1 MEELQMKEIKKFN
14 RLLCAMFLIL
24 IVVYLSHAQI
34 GVANEVTSHSLVET
48 ELLTLTYEVVQEADQ
63 LSWQVHY
70 EKRTD
75 TPTKLQLMLTDQRL
89 RNVQSKEMEEMKAA
103 IQPVVWIEKEW
114 LSQSEGN
121 LQFKTTLTE
130 TDLELVVELS
140 EKQED
145 SDDVEKSITLS
156 PVIKGP
162 HQLVANVATSSTEI
176 SSEPEE
182 AKEEVE
188 ANEIENPKE
197 KVESGVKEVTR
208 DEEEETA
215 EEAIPS
221 FRSAY
226 AFRSAPADLE
236 RFDLKMYKDL
246 FEYFDESSSPKE
258 EKGIY
263 PKHNTNKYL
272 KDNQIKINEK
282 KTIKNFE
289 YGIQTIDTIKTN
301 NILNGPLDFYKGYHN
316 YSYNDSY
323 DTSNVLTKKTVKP
336 NPNDETKFDIE
347 LDVIGGATETPKQID
362 VVFVLDKSSSMN
374 FYQGNEKRWSILQK
388 SMNTFLNGLLNQGDI
403 QIGIVSFGSERENQG
418 VNGFDRTVF
427 ADVATFKNQKAYTKE
442 VNDVLNHS
450 IYKSEPK
457 SNSGTPTFMGIDA
470 GVDLLTNQQL
480 GARNGA
486 EKHLIVLTDGVATYA
501 PLIGNYRFDK
511 LSTSRKNQE
520 SVNRYF
526 TKSTSSYT
534 YSTYNKDQYLAIG
547 NGTENIDNKNQSL
560 TNTIENLT
568 TTYANPALPKNTKKY
583 SIGFSLDSSNIEA
596 NILLQNISGNRNVY
610 YADSRLDINRV
621 LEQIKRNILEK
632 TTNFE
637 LGSVIDPMSDFVEFV
652 PESINKYALVLDEY
666 NSGEKN
672 ISIVES
678 DFEKN
683 NLSYMNDAQ
692 ITYLNNEKTI
702 SISDLNLGAYI
713 NKAYKERHGIRLTYQ
728 VQLKEEYFDGN
739 YYPTNGP
746 TFAQAFNYSKPLGF
760 AVPSVRVRP
769 EKGSLSVKKDWHD
782 QENVWQKRQ
791 DIIIQ
796 LQRREKGSNG
806 KWEDVPN
813 QHVSLSKD
821 KAETEFKHEFKEV
834 LFRSGNKQYEY
845 RVEERVND
853 KNTGVAGYEK
863 PKYSHEAIDQ
873 TKSNETMTVI
883 NELKYLPL
891 ELKKVGHDGETPL
904 ADVGFTLYEE
914 GSHESIG
921 KEVTSDS
928 KGKINFGSL
937 PIGRYVLKETTPL
950 IGYQAMEDIHF
961 EIVQDETSR
970 ELSFKGLPENSI
982 LVNRLKDFQLQ
993 IEKKDQYGRPV
1004 PNVTFQ
1010 LKGKDYD
1017 KKQAADESSGKGN
1030 TFTFK
1035 GLKPGEYTL
1044 EEVEVNSHYVLLE
1057 KPIKIVISDIGE
1069 VTIDDE
1075 LLQNVL
1081 TKEGNIIHLEVTN
1094 TAKGILPATGGT
1106 GYQTFKKVGTVL
1118 LVTGMIVMGYYLWRN
1133 RQEVA

>member
-1 MEELQMKEIKKFN
+1 MEKHKWITYVSLLLLLMQSVLSPAAVLAETLSNTQAETTLENVSLSLIDGTETKVNEIEKNQEYRLKIQGKMNGNNLRLTLSEPFNVSNQEISVSNSKGELIGQAQADNQQITLDVENIEDFVDD
-14 RLLCAMFLIL
+14 
-24 IVVYLSHAQI
+24 IVF
-34 GVANEVTSHSLVET
+34 EVPVKYQPLEEKQQEVLTLHGVET
-48 ELLTLTYEVVQEADQ
+48 RLPLNV
-63 LSWQVHY
+63 
-70 EKRTD
+70 
-75 TPTKLQLMLTDQRL
+75 KLQSQNDTA
-89 RNVQSKEMEEMKAA
+89 KEEAN
-103 IQPVVWIEKEW
+103 KEDDV
-114 LSQSEGN
+114 S
-121 LQFKTTLTE
+121 
-130 TDLELVVELS
+130 
-140 EKQED
+140 D
-145 SDDVEKSITLS
+145 SDDDAAPEAEENLNLITS
-156 PVIKGP
+156 EEVGED
-162 HQLVANVATSSTEI
+162 EI
-176 SSEPEE
+176 SQEE
-182 AKEEVE
+182 FAFY
-188 ANEIENPKE
+188 
-197 KVESGVKEVTR
+197 SG
-208 DEEEETA
+208 
-215 EEAIPS
+215 S
-221 FRSAY
+221 NNNFRSAQ
-226 AFRSAPADLE
+226 SSLE
-236 RFDLKMYKDL
+236 RFDLRTYKDL
-246 FEYFDESSSPKE
+246 FEYVDQQSSPKE

-263 PKHNTNKYL
+263 PKHHSNNYLLQNGNEAAYEDNKE
-272 KDNQIKINEK
+272 I
-282 KTIKNFE
+282 TTKNFRFGE
-289 YGIQTIDTIKTN
+289 HYTGSGPVTQ
-301 NILNGPLDFYKGYHN
+301 NILKGNLNFANGYHH
-316 YSYNDSY
+316 YNVSKA
-323 DTSNVLTKKTVKP
+323 NENLGVETKKTVKP
-336 NPNDETKFDIE
+336 REDDPTKFDIQ
-347 LDVIGGATETPKQID
+347 LDIIGDAVKEKKKVD
-362 VVFVLDKSSSMN
+362 VVFVIDKSASMHVA
-374 FYQGNEKRWSILQK
+374 
-388 SMNTFLNGLLNQGDI
+388 MNTSTRWGVLTDAMKTFSNGLLNDQDNYDI
-403 QIGIVSFGSERENQG
+403 QMGLVSFGSQ
-418 VNGFDRTVF
+418 DRQVWGMWGWRWTTDIF
-427 ADVATFKNQKAYTKE
+427 YEISNFKNSGNQYFTKSSQQLLN
-442 VNDVLNHS
+442 NDLLTIPPPES
-450 IYKSEPK
+450 
-457 SNSGTPTFMGIDA
+457 SGTPTFIGVDA
-470 GVDLLTNQQL
+470 GAKLLIDSTK
-480 GARNGA
+480 GARPDA
-486 EKHLIVLTDGVATYA
+486 EKHIIVLTDGMATFGPNKQTYITT
-501 PLIGNYRFDK
+501 LQRSG
-511 LSTSRKNQE
+511 
-520 SVNRYF
+520 YF
-526 TKSTSSYT
+526 GERDYE
-534 YSTYNKDQYLAIG
+534 G
-547 NGTENIDNKNQSL
+547 NGSENRPTVPLRSL
-560 TNTIENLT
+560 
-568 TTYANPALPKNTKKY
+568 ANRNAEYIRNIYKTLDVNDKKY
-583 SIGFSLDSSNIEA
+583 SIAFGVNNENANTVLSAAGPDFQGNANDAQELNEVLNI
-596 NILLQNISGNRNVY
+596 
-610 YADSRLDINRV
+610 
-621 LEQIKRNILEK
+621 IKGNILEPEPA
-632 TTNFE
+632 FE
-637 LGSVIDPMSDFVEFV
+637 KGQIVDPMSEYVDLVEGSV
-652 PESINKYALVLDEY
+652 KSSALILDGSNELRAVEATATNAPQYAKDAKIDSQNNQINVSNLTLSASAK
-666 NSGEKN
+666 SG
-672 ISIVES
+672 
-678 DFEKN
+678 
-683 NLSYMNDAQ
+683 A
-692 ITYLNNEKTI
+692 
-702 SISDLNLGAYI
+702 
-713 NKAYKERHGIRLTYQ
+713 KELTQRHGYRLNYT
-728 VQLKEEYFDGN
+728 VKLKEDYYDNQF
-739 YYPTNGP
+739 YPTNGP
-746 TFAQAFNYSKPLGF
+746 TFAQTANETQSFGF

-769 EKGSLSVKKDWHD
+769 EKGSLLVKKIWDD

-806 KWEDVPN
+806 KWEDVPD
-813 QHVSLSKD
+813 QRVSLSKD
-821 KAETEFKHEFKEV
+821 KAETVFEHEFKEV

-1017 KKQAADESSGKGN
+1017 KKQAADKLSGKGN

-1106 GYQTFKKVGTVL
+1106 GYQTFKKVGAIL